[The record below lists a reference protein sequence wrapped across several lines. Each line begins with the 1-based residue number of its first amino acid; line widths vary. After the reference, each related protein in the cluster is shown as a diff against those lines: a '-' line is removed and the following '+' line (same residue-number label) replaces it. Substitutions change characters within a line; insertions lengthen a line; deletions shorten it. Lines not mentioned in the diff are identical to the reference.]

1 MADVNEHDEITTA
14 EEVNEVDGQPI
25 FHANEGE
32 GEEE

>member
-1 MADVNEHDEITTA
+1 MADVKKHDDITTA

>member
-1 MADVNEHDEITTA
+1 MADVKEHDEITTA
-14 EEVNEVDGQPI
+14 EEMNEVDGQPI